1 MDATLPSK
9 PVHEMT
15 ESPTD
20 ERARDGAHRASRW
33 AGPGAWVTTTYFAEG
48 YPYAIVNNLAEVL
61 FKEMGASL
69 QTIGL
74 TSLFHLPWNLKLL
87 WAPFVDQVETKRRWI
102 VSVEVALTLGL
113 VALALGV
120 SSPRMIWAT
129 AAVFVA
135 IAVLAATQDIAI
147 DGFYLE
153 ALDAQGQSRLVGMRA
168 MAYKVASLVVRG
180 PLVILIG
187 WVGWRMGLAAAAVI
201 MGLLTTVHARL
212 LPNLESRRQPW
223 SVLLRAALRPRIVTV
238 GAIIALVIVLHRRFG
253 TGSAW
258 MHRIGDTLRA
268 VPWIGELSASGWIAF
283 GLLAAL
289 VAGLV
294 LRKRIVGRFTR
305 GPGSYSTAFVDFM
318 ARPMVGRVLAF
329 VVLFRAGES
338 FLQKMKWPFLRDV
351 LGMSLDQYGFAN
363 GTLGVIASFAGT
375 FVGGWLI
382 SRHGLARWIW
392 PFAALQ
398 NVLNLLYMGLA
409 IAGAQTVLGIAP
421 IAGVI
426 MTEHFGEGLGTA
438 AFMVYLMRSCD
449 PAHKASHMAILT
461 ALMSVSFTLAGVA
474 SGFLARSMG
483 FTWYFAFTFLAS
495 LPGMALIAFLPN
507 LRDTKGSPD
516 QPASSA

>member
-1 MDATLPSK
+1 
-9 PVHEMT
+9 MT

-20 ERARDGAHRASRW
+20 ERARDAARPASRW
-33 AGPGAWVTTTYFAEG
+33 AGPAAWVTTTYFAEG
-48 YPYAIVNNLAEVL
+48 YPYAIVNSLAEVL

-69 QTIGL
+69 QIIGL

-102 VSVEVALTLGL
+102 VWVEVALSLGL
-113 VALALGV
+113 VALALGA
-120 SSPRMIWAT
+120 SSARMIWAT
-129 AAVFVA
+129 AAIFVA
-135 IAVLAATQDIAI
+135 IAVLAATHDIAI

-153 ALDAQGQSRLVGMRA
+153 ALDAQGQSKLVGMRA
-168 MAYKVASLVVRG
+168 MAYKVASLIVRG

-187 WVGWRMGLAAAAVI
+187 WVGWRAGLGAAAAI
-201 MGLLTTVHARL
+201 MGLLTVVHSRL
-212 LPNLESRRQPW
+212 LPNVESRRQPW
-223 SVLLRAALRPRIVTV
+223 SALLRVALRPRIVTV
-238 GAIIALVIVLHRRFG
+238 GAIAALVIVLHRRFG
-253 TGSAW
+253 TGASW
-258 MHRIGDTLRA
+258 MQRAGDALRA
-268 VPWIGELSASGWIAF
+268 VPWIGDLSANGWGTLCLLVVLAL
-283 GLLAAL
+283 GLA
-289 VAGLV
+289 
-294 LRKRIVGRFTR
+294 LRKRIVARFAR
-305 GPGSYSTAFVDFM
+305 GPGSYSAAFVDFM

-363 GTLGVIASFAGT
+363 GTLGVAASFAGT

-382 SRHGLARWIW
+382 SRQGLARWIW
-392 PFAALQ
+392 PFAIVQ

-409 IAGAQTVLGIAP
+409 IAGARTVVGTAP

-438 AFMVYLMRSCD
+438 VFMVYLMRSCD

-474 SGFLARSMG
+474 SGFLAKSMG
-483 FTWYFAFTFLAS
+483 FAWYFAFTFLVS

-507 LRDTKGSPD
+507 LRDTKASPG